1 MRLFTLFLSVA
12 AVLSSAAA
20 QGNSLGAVALLPDCA
35 KTCLIKALPSS
46 GCLPTDQ
53 ACICTNAALQANVEV
68 CVMTGCKIKDAL
80 TTKNLTM
87 TTCGA
92 VPRSITGTYNT
103 ISITMGALSALFVI
117 IRLTHKAVATIG
129 DLGMDDWFILI
140 TLGSGLP
147 STVINT
153 VGLAAHGLGRDL
165 WTLSFDTIT
174 SFGYWFYIMEVLYFA
189 QVTLLKMSL
198 LFFYMR
204 IFSHNA
210 PMRKL
215 IWGTIA
221 FNAVF
226 GTTFIFLAVFQCA
239 PVSFYWT
246 KWDQEHL
253 GTCLDINGIAWAN
266 AGLSIILD
274 FWMLGLPLSQIKTLN
289 LHWKKKI
296 SVALMFFVGTF
307 VTVVSILRLQSLV
320 QFAKSQNPT
329 WDQFGVAMWSTVEI
343 NVGIICACL
352 PSIRVIFVGLF
363 PKILGSTRTGGSQ
376 AAKYYI
382 NSSGN
387 GRSRNRTLGS
397 EAKVR
402 TLDRESGGGSSSSAS
417 SPKGIMY
424 TKEYAVDYHDE
435 TSLVPM
441 RGMEAGSSKTTRS
454 GSPF

>member
-1 MRLFTLFLSVA
+1 
-12 AVLSSAAA
+12 
-20 QGNSLGAVALLPDCA
+20 
-35 KTCLIKALPSS
+35 
-46 GCLPTDQ
+46 
-53 ACICTNAALQANVEV
+53 
-68 CVMTGCKIKDAL
+68 
-80 TTKNLTM
+80 M
-87 TTCGA
+87 TTCA
-92 VPRSITGTYNT
+92 APTRNRTDAYNT
-103 ISITMGALSALFVI
+103 ISITMGALSAAFVVV
-117 IRLTHKAVATIG
+117 RLVHKTVATVG

-165 WTLSFDTIT
+165 WTLPFDTIT
-174 SFGYWFYIMEVLYFA
+174 SFGYWFFVMEPLYFA

-210 PMRKL
+210 VMKRL
-215 IWGTIA
+215 IWATIS

-226 GTTFIFLAVFQCA
+226 GTTFVFLAVFQCA
-239 PVSFYWT
+239 PVSYYWT
-246 KWDQEHL
+246 KWDQEHQ

-266 AGLSIILD
+266 ASISILLD
-274 FWMLGLPLSQIKTLN
+274 FWMLAVPLSQIKSLN

-296 SVALMFFVGTF
+296 GVALMFFVGTF
-307 VTVVSILRLQSLV
+307 VTVVSILRLQSVV

-343 NVGIICACL
+343 NVGIICACM
-352 PSIRVIFVGLF
+352 PSIRVILVQLF
-363 PKILGSTRTGGSQ
+363 PKILGTTRTGGSQ
-376 AAKYYI
+376 AAKYYV
-382 NSSGN
+382 NSSGGGGSGGVG

-397 EAKVR
+397 EAKVK
-402 TLDRESGGGSSSSAS
+402 TLDRESSAGTVG

-424 TKEYAVDYHDE
+424 TKEYAVDYNDE

-441 RGMEAGSSKTTRS
+441 RGLEAGSSKTTRS
-454 GSPF
+454 GSSF